1 MRIIIVTGLSGA
13 GKTTAIRAFE
23 DRGLFCID
31 NPPVTLIPDLI
42 KSMDSADNP
51 VDTVVLGI
59 DTRELSFLADYG
71 RVALSLK
78 EAGHRLEIVFLEAR
92 DEILIRRFS
101 ETRRRHP
108 LAGVDIRVALE
119 REKELLSPLRAQA
132 TTLIDTSTMTV
143 HELKH
148 RVQTFE
154 DAASDK
160 RTLSVTL
167 MSFGFKYGVPLEADL
182 VFDARFLPNPY
193 FIENLKPKTGLDD
206 EVFDYVM
213 GFEESGK
220 LLDHLESLLMF
231 SLPLF
236 EREGK
241 TYLTVAVGCTGGKH
255 RSISMVEALNAFFKE
270 KMPDYLVFVRHR
282 DITR

>member
-1 MRIIIVTGLSGA
+1 M
-13 GKTTAIRAFE
+13 
-23 DRGLFCID
+23 
-31 NPPVTLIPDLI
+31 
-42 KSMDSADNP
+42 
-51 VDTVVLGI
+51 
-59 DTRELSFLADYG
+59 
-71 RVALSLK
+71 
-78 EAGHRLEIVFLEAR
+78 
-92 DEILIRRFS
+92 
-101 ETRRRHP
+101 
-108 LAGVDIRVALE
+108 ALE